1 MLYSKPA
8 MMGDAALRMKREVD
22 SSPSVVAAVPSRT
35 MSIAAAV
42 RMGWSL

>member
-1 MLYSKPA
+1 M
-8 MMGDAALRMKREVD
+8 ALKMKREVE
-22 SSPSVVAAVPSRT
+22 SRPRVVAAVPSRT